1 MAKESS
7 SKEVVNYDAYFQA
20 EREAQ
25 VKRAL
30 SVTTNNFFSIKSG
43 VLSYAGQAIPENQMA
58 VLVLADIFE
67 NVNYP
72 DDYDPENPEN
82 PNCFAFGTEPTEMK
96 PHEVSMKAGT
106 YQNDTCI
113 GCPMN
118 EFGTADRGRGKHCK
132 NIVRLAVISCGSL
145 KGNTYKQFAKPEL
158 LQAVQIGFLKVPV
171 TSVKTWTAFSVSSAE
186 ALQTSSQLIATRIK
200 VVPDAANQFAV
211 TFEALGVLPQAFYPV
226 VHQKVQEAKKTIY
239 NPYAPYAERVVEKK
253 PVNRKI
259 APKKTGA
266 KPVTGKTTRGK

>member
-82 PNCFAFGTEPTEMK
+82 PNCFAF
-96 PHEVSMKAGT
+96 
-106 YQNDTCI
+106 
-113 GCPMN
+113 
-118 EFGTADRGRGKHCK
+118 
-132 NIVRLAVISCGSL
+132 
-145 KGNTYKQFAKPEL
+145 
-158 LQAVQIGFLKVPV
+158 
-171 TSVKTWTAFSVSSAE
+171 
-186 ALQTSSQLIATRIK
+186 
-200 VVPDAANQFAV
+200 
-211 TFEALGVLPQAFYPV
+211 VL
-226 VHQKVQEAKKTIY
+226 
-239 NPYAPYAERVVEKK
+239 
-253 PVNRKI
+253 NR
-259 APKKTGA
+259 PK
-266 KPVTGKTTRGK
+266 